1 MRIKYILM
9 MVLSV
14 ATFNLIGQIDTTPI
28 KDQSIKVKS
37 FFKPVLRNAVKQ
49 TFYATP
55 PITDTTKPTL
65 SYVVPSQNLF
75 FSYQPV
81 SLKPLA
87 LQNFNIFGWEN
98 SNYIK
103 VGFGNYSTPYVS
115 AGFSLGNGSTTAL
128 GIYADYISSKGTLK
142 NQDFTKLGVAFQ
154 GAKSYEKGYELKGKV
169 GYNQDEYFLYGYN
182 NSLFSFTK
190 DQLRQRFQT
199 ITLNAGFR
207 NTIPTEF
214 GLNYNPTLQSSIFSD
229 NRSATETNILLNL
242 PLEKNIGETFAIKL
256 GAAIDYTNYKKTGTS
271 INNNI
276 IYVNPALLYKSK
288 KVKINAGISPT
299 WDNSVLN
306 ILPNV
311 TTDIQVQGSKFVLQ
325 LGWLGYYN
333 KGSYQRWTN
342 INPYINQPN
351 KLPNTKVD
359 ERFIGIKGTTG
370 NHLVYAVKAGYYGYT
385 NMPLFVNDTI
395 SGKSFNVV
403 NESKLQAVH
412 LHAEV
417 GVIEKEIFHFTAGF
431 NLNNY
436 ITLQDNAKAWGLLP
450 FDITASLR
458 WQLFK
463 GLWLKSDAF
472 IWDGAR
478 FKNGIT
484 SNKLSFVLDI
494 NAGLEFKIAK
504 QFNVWLQANNMA
516 NNKYQRWRNYETYGF
531 NLLGGVKYSFATKP
545 AIKSSTIQ

>member
-1 MRIKYILM
+1 MNIKYII
-9 MVLSV
+9 VLLLNV
-14 ATFNLIGQIDTTPI
+14 LAINMIAQDTLL

-49 TFYATP
+49 SFYATP
-55 PITDTTKPTL
+55 P
-65 SYVVPSQNLF
+65 VVDSSRPNLNYTVPAQNLF
-75 FSYQPV
+75 FTYQPV

-87 LQNFNIFGWEN
+87 LQNFNSFGWEN

-103 VGFGNYSTPYVS
+103 VGFGNYTTPYVS
-115 AGFSLGNGSTTAL
+115 AGFSLGNGSNTAL

-142 NQDFTKLGVAFQ
+142 NQDYAKLAIALQ

-169 GYNQDEYFLYGYN
+169 GFNQDEYFLYGYN

-190 DQLRQRFQT
+190 DQVRQRYQT

-207 NTIPTEF
+207 NTIPTEY
-214 GLNYNPTLQSSIFSD
+214 GLNYNPTLQSSIFTD
-229 NRSATETNILLNL
+229 NRSATETNINLNA
-242 PLEKNIGETFAIKL
+242 PIEKNIGESFSIKL
-256 GAAIDYTNYKKTGTS
+256 GVAMDYTNYKKTGTS

-276 IYVNPALLYKSK
+276 VYVNPALLYKST
-288 KVKINAGISPT
+288 KVKINAGVSPS
-299 WDNSVLN
+299 WDNGVLN
-306 ILPNV
+306 ILPNL
-311 TTDIQVQGSKFVLQ
+311 TTDIQVQGSAFVLQ
-325 LGWLGYYN
+325 FGWLGYYN
-333 KGSYQRWTN
+333 KGSYQRWTS

-359 ERFIGIKGTTG
+359 ERFIGLKGTTG
-370 NHLVYAVKAGYYGYT
+370 NHLVYALKAGYYGYT
-385 NMPLFVNDTI
+385 NMPLFVNDSI

-417 GVIEKEIFHFTAGF
+417 GVIEKEIFHFAAGF
-431 NLNNY
+431 NWNNY

-450 FDITASLR
+450 FDITGSLR

-463 GLWLKSDAF
+463 GLWLKSDVF

-478 FKNGIT
+478 FKNGNT
-484 SNKLSFVLDI
+484 SNKMNFVMDL
-494 NAGLEFKIAK
+494 NAGLELKVAK
-504 QFNVWLQANNMA
+504 QFNVWLQANNMT
-516 NNKYQRWRNYETYGF
+516 NNKYQRWKNYETYGF
-531 NLLGGVKYSFATKP
+531 NILGGIKYSFVTKP
-545 AIKSSTIQ
+545 IQSKTITP